1 MSKPLENYIIRIKSS
16 IDQFDNEGVIREEDR
31 DHIELMTRG
40 SFTKKNGSYYISYKE
55 TQTIGFEGCTT
66 TIKIAE
72 DGSRVALLRFGRANS
87 QLLIERD
94 RRNLCHY
101 ETEVGSLTLG
111 VTGDGI
117 GVNYDKSDLKY
128 GLWETIESR
137 TFPGSVSNHH
147 LGTMLGLLMAAYEM
161 NQFKDEYQ
169 KAVVENAKHFAKCLK
184 AEGLD
189 VAGDPAIGY
198 TETHQVIVSVGYA
211 AGPEVAARLERNN
224 IIANYQ
230 ATPDEEGFTASGALR
245 MGVNEMTRFGFGK
258 KEFETLASLIADC
271 VLRGKEVGDEVVK
284 LRSGYTQMHYCFQD
298 DQTLAAL
305 EKLAANTGI

>member
-101 ETEVGSLTLG
+101 ETGGGLPHSGRHRRRHRLQADREGRQRG
-111 VTGDGI
+111 VQ
-117 GVNYDKSDLKY
+117 L
-128 GLWETIESR
+128 
-137 TFPGSVSNHH
+137 P
-147 LGTMLGLLMAAYEM
+147 
-161 NQFKDEYQ
+161 
-169 KAVVENAKHFAKCLK
+169 
-184 AEGLD
+184 
-189 VAGDPAIGY
+189 AGCDD
-198 TETHQVIVSVGYA
+198 TRIVS
-211 AGPEVAARLERNN
+211 RNTLE
-224 IIANYQ
+224 
-230 ATPDEEGFTASGALR
+230 
-245 MGVNEMTRFGFGK
+245 
-258 KEFETLASLIADC
+258 
-271 VLRGKEVGDEVVK
+271 
-284 LRSGYTQMHYCFQD
+284 
-298 DQTLAAL
+298 
-305 EKLAANTGI
+305 